1 MPPMSNNSP
10 ILTLAQHV
18 SDQRPQL
25 RRDGKII
32 ALPHYWQVPA
42 ATEKTAYETLLAHG
56 ASIDFEYFAFPWA
69 TIIDGVKASSYK
81 AWEILLAL
89 EEARN
94 AFPPSDMRRVS
105 TAQHINAMAYIDL
118 FKSAGITDIFW
129 SHATHD
135 TKIVKDIRLH
145 PFPLFPAQAP
155 VYKVGRILEAA
166 KPYLAN
172 FIGAYNP
179 EIYLTNV
186 RSKIFDD
193 IGKYEDCK
201 IIKRERWHFDR
212 AVYDEQIKNKVSEQK
227 QLDLEEE
234 MKEEYL
240 DAIRKSWFTLCP
252 SGSGP
257 NSIRIFECLN
267 LGSIP
272 IIITKQL
279 KLPGSLSL
287 WEKAAIIV
295 DDSET
300 GYNKALD
307 IARNMSIPKRRAML
321 KAGKAVAMQV
331 GPQYFADYM
340 INAMEAE

>member
-1 MPPMSNNSP
+1 MNDDFRM
-10 ILTLAQHV
+10 LTLTQHV
-18 SDQRPQL
+18 SSQL
-25 RRDGKII
+25 PKLKRDGNIV

-42 ATEKTAYETLLAHG
+42 ATEKTAYERLRTHG
-56 ASIDFEYFAFPWA
+56 EDINFEYFAFPWA
-69 TIIDGVKASSYK
+69 TIIDGVKDFSYK
-81 AWEILLAL
+81 TWEILLAL

-94 AFPPSDMRRVS
+94 VFPASDKRRVS
-105 TAQHINAMAYIDL
+105 TAQHIYTMKYIDL
-118 FKSAGITDIFW
+118 FKSVGITDIFW
-129 SHATHD
+129 SHATHE
-135 TKIVKDIRLH
+135 TKVVKGVRLH

-155 VYKVGRILEAA
+155 IYQVGRILKAA

-212 AVYDEQIKNKVSEQK
+212 SVYDEQIRNKASEQR

-295 DDSET
+295 DDSEA
-300 GYNKALD
+300 GYTNALD

-321 KAGKAVAMQV
+321 KSGKALAMQV

-340 INAMEAE
+340 INAMEAG